1 MTTTPHLG
9 PVIMGTLL
17 TRNLAACVD
26 AYETYLHA
34 SVQRQAKVS
43 DVLANFWN
51 QPHLAGCAYTML
63 TNALGEPFLRIVED
77 PDCDEVDTLK
87 HTGWM
92 ALEIVVEDV
101 DAIAKSL
108 DGSPFEV
115 LRPVADLSLSDQI
128 RAVQVCGPAGEILYL
143 TQIKG
148 TVPPFDL
155 PMARCAVDK
164 VFIPVLC
171 THDRA
176 KALAFYEQLSGNSGL
191 NFDTKITVINQA
203 YGWEIDRNHPV
214 ATLQLKD
221 SALIEIDQ
229 VDVAQISSKRPST
242 GIMMVTFAVNVLPE
256 SGIGKDCV
264 TKDCPIGTKRSMVL
278 RGLVGEMIELVQA
291 IS

>member
-1 MTTTPHLG
+1 MVDGPHLG

-17 TRNLAACVD
+17 TRDLALCVE

-34 SVQRQAKVS
+34 NVQRQGKIS
-43 DVLANFWN
+43 DAQATFWGT
-51 QPHLAGCAYTML
+51 PHLTGCAYAL
-63 TNALGEPFLRIVED
+63 LVNELGEPFLRIVED
-77 PDCDEVDTLK
+77 PDCAVVDTLK

-101 DAIAKSL
+101 DAIAATL
-108 DGSPFEV
+108 DGSPFDV

-128 RAVQVCGPAGEILYL
+128 RAVQVRGPAGEILYL

-148 TVPPFDL
+148 EVPPFKL
-155 PMARCAVDK
+155 PFARCAVDK

-176 KALAFYEQLSGNSGL
+176 ETLAFYENLSGNSGL

-203 YGWEIDRNHPV
+203 YGWDIGRNHPV
-214 ATLQLKD
+214 ATLQLK
-221 SALIEIDQ
+221 SEALIEIDQ
-229 VDVAQISSKRPST
+229 VNAAQPSGNRPAS
-242 GIMMVTFAVNVLPE
+242 GIMMMTFAVDELPKN
-256 SGIGKDCV
+256 GT
-264 TKDCPIGTKRSMVL
+264 TKDCPTGTKRSMIL
-278 RGLVGEMIELVQA
+278 RGAANEMIELVQN

>member
-1 MTTTPHLG
+1 MLTAKLG

-17 TRNLAACVD
+17 TRDLTGCVN
-26 AYETYLHA
+26 AYEKYLHA
-34 SVQRQAKVS
+34 GVGRQAKIS
-43 DVLANFWN
+43 DAQATFWGT
-51 QPHLAGCAYTML
+51 PHLAGCAYAVL
-63 TNALGEPFLRIVED
+63 TNALGEPFLRIIED
-77 PDCDEVDTLK
+77 PDCDEIDTLI

-101 DAIAKSL
+101 DAIAASL

-128 RAVQVCGPAGEILYL
+128 RAVQVRGPAGEILYL

-148 TVPPFDL
+148 AVPPFDL

-171 THDRA
+171 THHREQS
-176 KALAFYEQLSGNSGL
+176 LAFYENLSGNSGL
-191 NFDTKITVINQA
+191 NFETKITVINQA
-203 YGWEIDRNHPV
+203 YGWDINHNHPV

-221 SALIEIDQ
+221 NTLIEIDQ
-229 VDVAQISSKRPST
+229 VDAAKPSGTRPAS
-242 GIMMVTFAVNVLPE
+242 GIMMVTFATDTLP
-256 SGIGKDCV
+256 KDCA
-264 TKDCPIGTKRSMVL
+264 TKDCPTGTKRSMVM
-278 RGLVGEMIELVQA
+278 RGAAGEMIELVQA

>member
-1 MTTTPHLG
+1 MLAAKLG

-17 TRNLAACVD
+17 TRDLTACVK

-34 SVQRQAKVS
+34 SVGRQAKIS
-43 DVLANFWN
+43 DTQATFWGT
-51 QPHLAGCAYTML
+51 PHLTGCAYVIL
-63 TNALGEPFLRIVED
+63 NNALGEPFLRIVED
-77 PDCDEVDTLK
+77 PNCAVVDTLK

-92 ALEIVVEDV
+92 ALEIVVADV
-101 DAIAKSL
+101 DAIAASL
-108 DGSPFEV
+108 DASPFEV

-128 RAVQVCGPAGEILYL
+128 RAVQVRGPAGEILYL

-148 TVPPFDL
+148 AVPPFDL

-171 THDRA
+171 THDRE
-176 KALAFYEQLSGNSGL
+176 KTLAFYENLSGNAGL

-203 YGWEIDRNHPV
+203 YGWDINRNHPV

-221 SALIEIDQ
+221 STLIEIDQ
-229 VDVAQISSKRPST
+229 VDAAKPAATNPAS
-242 GIMMVTFAVNVLPE
+242 GIMLVTFAVATLP
-256 SGIGKDCV
+256 KDG
-264 TKDCPIGTKRSMVL
+264 TAKDCPAGTKRSMIL
-278 RGLVGEMIELVQA
+278 RGVAGEMIELVQD